1 MSFPLLRSFGLATL
15 LASAGCS
22 APDVDSGRKA
32 VVRDSAGVRIVENRD
47 PVWTSDTRW
56 TVDSLPSVTIGVE
69 EGDPQREFFRLTDAR
84 LLSDGRIVAAN
95 GSSNELRYFTG
106 EGAYLCTSGRQG
118 AGPGEFEGLGWMQL
132 LPHDTLLV
140 YAHGGGGRLSVFSPD
155 GNFVRTITIPRAGD
169 GRYSSPMG
177 MLPSGAL
184 LVSFGRGYGMGVP
197 SGTYRDS
204 VSLVVHRGDST
215 ISSIGPLPSMESVV
229 VATANSM
236 SVTSLVFGRYLV
248 TGFATDGFIVG
259 TNERYELSRYD
270 TLGRLTGSIRLD
282 RAPTP
287 VSASAIAEAESTRLA
302 SASNANER
310 ARSEAFFKQMQFPPT
325 MPAYGRVLVDGK
337 GNIWVSRYS
346 VARDS
351 RDWDVF
357 DAGGQLLGELQL
369 PPRFNPRQI
378 TGSRLIGMSR
388 DELEV
393 ERVQVHALWKG
404 AAGLDGRAA
413 LSAGTAGEDGM
424 APSEYR
430 ACAVT
435 EVGSRSPSP

>member
-1 MSFPLLRSFGLATL
+1 MSFPLLRSFGLIL

-22 APDVDSGRKA
+22 ASDVDAGRQA
-32 VVRDSAGVRIVENRD
+32 IVRDSAGVRIVENRD
-47 PVWTSDTRW
+47 PVWTSEMRW

-84 LLSDGRIVAAN
+84 RLSDGRIVAAN
-95 GSSNELRYFTG
+95 SSSNELRYFTG
-106 EGAYLCTSGRQG
+106 QGKYLCTSGRQG
-118 AGPGEFEGLGWMQL
+118 AGPGEFERLAWLQL

-140 YAHGGGGRLSVFSPD
+140 YSSGGGGRLSVFSPE
-155 GNFVRTITIPRAGD
+155 GHFVRTVTVPRAGD

-177 MLPSGAL
+177 MLPNGAL

-215 ISSIGPLPSMESVV
+215 IASIGPLPSMESVV

-248 TGFATDGFIVG
+248 TGFAPDGFLVG
-259 TNERYELSRYD
+259 TNEQYELFRYD

-287 VSASAIAEAESTRLA
+287 VTASAIAEAESTRLA

-325 MPAYGRVLVDGK
+325 MPAYGRVLVDSE

-346 VARDS
+346 VTRVS
-351 RDWDVF
+351 GDWDVF
-357 DAGGQLLGELQL
+357 DADGQLLGELQL
-369 PPRFNPRQI
+369 PPRFTPRQI
-378 TGSRLIGMSR
+378 TGSRLIGTAR

-393 ERVQVHALWKG
+393 ERVQVHALRKG
-404 AAGLDGRAA
+404 TPAREGRAA
-413 LSAGTAGEDGM
+413 PVAGTAGDDDIV
-424 APSEYR
+424 PSEYR
-430 ACAVT
+430 ACAVKAM
-435 EVGSRSPSP
+435 RDASPQP